1 MSHYSDATKRFL
13 LATKHAE
20 IDSLRQLAGNCK
32 LVTQVTSMIHHL
44 QRERGISNVYLVSGG
59 SRFKEQKAR
68 QQQVSIDAE
77 ALLTSQLRAQYLSA
91 NQHGAN
97 SRLLGCI
104 TVGLQGLDSLS
115 HLRKQAAALQLSA
128 LASTQAYSRLINGL
142 LAVVFEAADVA
153 SDPAI
158 TRLLV
163 ALFNFSQSKEFA
175 GQERAWGAIG
185 FAKSQFDHALCE
197 RLEQLQ
203 ADQAHSIDIFLTF
216 CDSDIARLWHDA
228 EAHQTTSQVQ
238 RLRGMIKQLADGT
251 SIDNQLSEIWY
262 DLTTARIDAML
273 QVEEALTDKLL
284 TLAEQQV
291 TNAQNDLTNHE
302 RLLSSLDKQKPATG
316 SPFSI
321 LFDPTVPG
329 LRGSEAYSAE
339 TQVNPAEAI
348 TAHRSFYDLLC
359 NQSARI
365 NKMTEELEQARQAIT
380 DHKTIDRAKLL
391 LMQQWGL
398 SESQAYRRLQQSAME
413 SNTRIASVAR
423 KVVDSVA
430 NRAG

>member
-1 MSHYSDATKRFL
+1 MSYYSDATKRFL

-20 IDSLRQLAGNCK
+20 IESLRQLAGNCK

-44 QRERGISNVYLVSGG
+44 QRERGISNVYIVSAGM
-59 SRFKEQKAR
+59 RFKQHKAR
-68 QQQVSIDAE
+68 QQQMSIDAE

-91 NQHGAN
+91 DNHGAN

-104 TVGLQGLDSLS
+104 TLGLQGLDSLS
-115 HLRKQAAALQLSA
+115 HLREQVAMLNLSA
-128 LASTQAYSRLINGL
+128 LESTQAYSRLINGL

-175 GQERAWGAIG
+175 GQERAWGAMG
-185 FAKSQFDHALCE
+185 FANSHFDRALCE

-203 ADQAHSIDIFLTF
+203 TDQAHSIDIFLAF
-216 CDSDIARLWHDA
+216 CDEDIARLWHDT
-228 EAHQTTSQVQ
+228 EADKVTGQVQ
-238 RLRGMIKQLADGT
+238 QLRGMIKQLADGT
-251 SIDNQLSEIWY
+251 EIDDQLSEIWY
-262 DLTTARIDAML
+262 DVATARIDAML
-273 QVEEALTDKLL
+273 RVEEALTSRLL
-284 TLAEQQV
+284 SLAGKQV
-291 TNAQNDLTNHE
+291 ANAQADLTNHE
-302 RLLSSLDKQKPATG
+302 RLLNSLDKHPPATD

-321 LFDPTVPG
+321 LFDPRVPG
-329 LRGSEAYSAE
+329 LRGSDSPLDD
-339 TQVNPAEAI
+339 QSFNPAEAI

-359 NQSARI
+359 DQSDRI
-365 NKMTEELEQARQAIT
+365 NKITEELEQARQAIT
-380 DHKTIDRAKLL
+380 EHKTIDRAKLL

-398 SESQAYRRLQQSAME
+398 SETQAYRRLQQSAME
-413 SNTRIASVAR
+413 SNTRIANIAR